1 MIQKNISKSKI
12 DLTSITENTD
22 TVQKLIELQVEHN
35 SKTLCVACFNI
46 LSKSSNKC
54 ESCGHCPKTQ
64 ISSDLLYD
72 DVPAEH
78 PKEKPSIKIGEII
91 DENPNSRG
99 SIKTVL
105 EKLCEQ
111 VELGNK
117 RKWVRPVFDGVPY
130 RIATHLHNE
139 VVQCLICQSV
149 IDTKLEK
156 IENHVKKEHA
166 EHENLP
172 YNLYFGE
179 VLLAVGA
186 GHMEKILLLD
196 IFRFS
201 KKLFVETIASKL
213 GFRSKKAIEFIV
225 NCGNHMLHNL
235 RSFF

>member
-111 VELGNK
+111 GELGNK
-117 RKWVRPVFDGVPY
+117 RKWVRPVFDGAPY

-156 IENHVKKEHA
+156 IENHVKKSML
-166 EHENLP
+166 NMKTCLIICTLVRC
-172 YNLYFGE
+172 YW
-179 VLLAVGA
+179 
-186 GHMEKILLLD
+186 LLLQVTWKKFCYL
-196 IFRFS
+196 IFLDSPR
-201 KKLFVETIASKL
+201 
-213 GFRSKKAIEFIV
+213 
-225 NCGNHMLHNL
+225 NCL
-235 RSFF
+235 